1 MPSTGYDRDRER
13 VGFPRGPRWRRV
25 LTLPAFL
32 LALSA
37 GAWLALL
44 AKGPGLYVVDGDTVK
59 LNGRSYRL
67 LGFDTPET
75 YFAKCEL
82 ERQRGE
88 AARAQLKEL
97 IATALLT
104 SRADVP
110 AITSDVTPTAE
121 EPVVE
126 TPSDAIERFVLEQVR
141 PALGSR
147 ITGAQMYAAYV
158 DFGASARGLS
168 QWQSRRSGS

>member
-37 GAWLALL
+37 GALLALL
-44 AKGPGLYVVDGDTVK
+44 ANGPGLYVVDGDTVK
-59 LNGRSYRL
+59 LNGHSYRL

-88 AARAQLKEL
+88 AARALPKEL
-97 IATALLT
+97 IATRKIRL
-104 SRADVP
+104 
-110 AITSDVTPTAE
+110 
-121 EPVVE
+121 EPNEKDCKWNRECARLFVNGE
-126 TPSDAIERFVLEQVR
+126 DA
-141 PALGSR
+141 
-147 ITGAQMYAAYV
+147 
-158 DFGASARGLS
+158 
-168 QWQSRRSGS
+168 